1 MDNMKLDLLQQ
12 LRLLRELSPRPP
24 VPNSYASRQKVR
36 RSEPYRCLNSVISET
51 LAKRS
56 GKTTLDI
63 ESLWF

>member
-1 MDNMKLDLLQQ
+1 MKSNPIQQ
-12 LRLLRELSPRPP
+12 LQLAKALAPTLPPR
-24 VPNSYASRQKVR
+24 STYASQQKVR
-36 RSEPYRCLNSVISET
+36 HCEPYRCLNSVISES